1 MRLLLDT
8 HTLIWWATSSEKLS
22 QSGLDLLTNLDNRL
36 FFSIASVWEMQIKCQ
51 IGKLKLGKS
60 VQELI
65 VNQQNNNNLH
75 ILPIELAHVYALGNL
90 PDVHRDPFD
99 RIIVAQA
106 VVESLPIL
114 SIDSLLDGYPI
125 QRVW

>member
-125 QRVW
+125 QRIW

>member
-99 RIIVAQA
+99 RIIVA
-106 VVESLPIL
+106 
-114 SIDSLLDGYPI
+114 
-125 QRVW
+125 

>member
-22 QSGLDLLTNLDNRL
+22 QTGLDLLTNLDNRL
-36 FFSIASVWEMQIKCQ
+36 FLSIASVWEIQIKCQ

-65 VNQQNNNNLH
+65 INQQNNNNLH
-75 ILPIELAHVYALGNL
+75 ILPIELTHVYALENL
-90 PDVHRDPFD
+90 PEVHRDPFD

-114 SIDSLLDGYPI
+114 SIDSLLDSYPI
-125 QRVW
+125 QRIW

>member
-99 RIIVAQA
+99 RIIVTQA